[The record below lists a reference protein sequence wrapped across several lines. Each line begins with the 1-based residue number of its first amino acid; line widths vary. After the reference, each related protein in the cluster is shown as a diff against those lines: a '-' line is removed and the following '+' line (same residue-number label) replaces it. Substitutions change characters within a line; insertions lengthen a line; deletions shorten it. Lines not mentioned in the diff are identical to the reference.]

1 MLRQVDI
8 NGDWGMRLYVLLE
21 SECWMFWVYSYMW
34 VTSQE
39 LLTNCFGKGL
49 KELKHQKQRSTEKQK
64 QSR

>member
-49 KELKHQKQRSTEKQK
+49 KELKH
-64 QSR
+64 